1 MWPDLLFNSTP
12 QVAVIHN
19 TDPGKCQSYCDI
31 VQSNNCT
38 FFIFDMRQNSCEIW
52 TISKEDYEKNCIKR
66 EGPVNPN
73 RNDKSCS
80 KLANP
85 CVVSVNFPIF
95 WLCHLCQLA
104 TLISL
109 QDFKEGSCMFEGS
122 LLEHLSLI
130 TDEDSCQAA
139 CQHVPAC
146 QYYIYDTNTKDCQLL
161 DSSNRQCDLI
171 RGSRNGP
178 DYRKCMMHR

>member
-1 MWPDLLFNSTP
+1 MIQNRYNILHIMWLNLLFDSTP

-73 RNDKSCS
+73 KNDKSCS

-85 CVVSVNFPIF
+85 CVVSVNFPSSGFVIYVNWQLWYPCRTLRRAHVCLKGVF
-95 WLCHLCQLA
+95 WNTWAQSPMKTAVRQLA
-104 TLISL
+104 S
-109 QDFKEGSCMFEGS
+109 MFLPVS
-122 LLEHLSLI
+122 I
-130 TDEDSCQAA
+130 TFMIPTPKTVSF
-139 CQHVPAC
+139 
-146 QYYIYDTNTKDCQLL
+146 
-161 DSSNRQCDLI
+161 
-171 RGSRNGP
+171 
-178 DYRKCMMHR
+178 